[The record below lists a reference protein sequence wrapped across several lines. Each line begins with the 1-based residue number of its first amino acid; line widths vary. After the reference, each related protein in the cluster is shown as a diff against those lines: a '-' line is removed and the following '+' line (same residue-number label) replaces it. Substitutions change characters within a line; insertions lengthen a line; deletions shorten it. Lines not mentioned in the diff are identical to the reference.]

1 MGIKPLKL
9 FDIFSVP
16 VWRSGPDAKC
26 DYFNRAWLDFTGRTL
41 EQEIGDGWT
50 RGIHPDD
57 FDACLGTYLRA
68 FAASESFVLEY
79 RLRRHDGEYRWVV
92 DHGAPFSD
100 EIGKFQGYIGA
111 CYDIT
116 ERREV
121 EDSLRRSER
130 RFGAFMDNLPA
141 FAWMKDLEGR
151 YLYTNKRLEELEP
164 YRGAGAIGK
173 TDAELW
179 PAEIASTY
187 QANDREVIATKKPL
201 HVVEPCLAGKDLRSV
216 LVSKFPILDPDGS
229 VVMIGC
235 ASVETTA
242 QVQAEEALRAQVLR
256 FQTLMETSMDSIY
269 VIDTN
274 GNLQEAN
281 AEFLRRRGYSAAEVK
296 GLNVADW
303 DARWTREELLERARK
318 LIGSNAVFETQHR
331 CKDGSV
337 FDAEV
342 GITSVRIADKQL
354 FFCVTRD
361 ITERK
366 KAERALRQSEE
377 RFRSYF
383 ELGLIGMAITSPARG
398 CVEVNDEIC
407 RILGYERSELL
418 RMTWAELTHPD
429 DLAAD
434 VADFNRVL
442 AGEVDGYSMEKRFMR
457 KDGQAIDAT
466 ISVKCLRRMDGSVD
480 YFVALLQDITERKH
494 AHEELRI
501 VSRRLFQVQE
511 DERRHLA
518 RELHDEIGQTLTAAK
533 INLES
538 IGSIEGSAQSLRLKE
553 TSALLDN
560 LLRQVRQI
568 SLDLHSSLLDD
579 LGLAPALRSLLDQQA
594 RRARLR
600 TQFCAAEPLE
610 NIDPE
615 IQTTCFRIAQEAI
628 TNVLRHAKAQSVNVY
643 LKTEC
648 GRLQIRIVDD
658 GTGFDLTEIE
668 GRAQEEASFGLMG
681 MRERAV
687 LVGGRVQIIS
697 SPNKGTTV
705 EVSLPLH
712 ASGERPRDTPP

>member
-1 MGIKPLKL
+1 LKL

-50 RGIHPDD
+50 KGIHPDD
-57 FDACLGTYLRA
+57 FDACLGDYLRA

-79 RLRRHDGEYRWVV
+79 RLRRHDGKYRWVV
-92 DHGAPFSD
+92 DYGAPFSD

-116 ERREV
+116 ERKEV
-121 EDSLRRSER
+121 D
-130 RFGAFMDNLPA
+130 
-141 FAWMKDLEGR
+141 
-151 YLYTNKRLEELEP
+151 
-164 YRGAGAIGK
+164 
-173 TDAELW
+173 
-179 PAEIASTY
+179 
-187 QANDREVIATKKPL
+187 QANDREVIATKQPL
-201 HVVEPCLAGKDLRSV
+201 HVVEPCLAGKDPRSA

-242 QVQAEEALRAQVLR
+242 QVQAEEALRAQALR

-274 GNLQEAN
+274 GDLQEAN

-318 LIGSNAVFETQHR
+318 LIGGNAVFETQHR

-337 FDAEV
+337 FDADV

-398 CVEVNDEIC
+398 CIEVNDEIC

-418 RMTWAELTHPD
+418 GMTWAELTHPD

-442 AGEVDGYSMEKRFMR
+442 AGEIDGYSMEKRFVR

-480 YFVALLQDITERKH
+480 YFVALLQDITERKR

-518 RELHDEIGQTLTAAK
+518 RELHDEIGQALTAAK

-538 IGSIEGSAQSLRLKE
+538 MGSIEGSAQSLRLKE